1 MARRPAVQ
9 TLLRWACSVFVAAGL
24 GHGVFWLV
32 AVRRLDALV
41 EQQAQAL
48 RAQGWRV
55 VLGPA
60 RPRGWPERAGLQ
72 FGPASVEADGF
83 AWRADRAVI
92 DAPLRW
98 TEPMPGTLGPARVRA
113 DGQQVRFGSGAAL
126 AVVSQEWQLE
136 VSGGAATLAGTD
148 VGIAQAFEAGALQ
161 LRLGPDGLA
170 LSARRLRPPDSARMR
185 GWGIDALA
193 LRASAAT
200 PPFPVAGGPRAAATA
215 WRQAGGTVEV
225 SDVTLTMGRA
235 HAVGKGRIWLDDA
248 LQPRL
253 DATMRVIGYEA
264 GLDELAAAGVLT
276 RPAAVA
282 AKAIL
287 GLLAAP
293 APDGG
298 ATVPVQIA
306 DGMLTV
312 ARFPLLRVPA
322 LDWPDASPEP

>member
-1 MARRPAVQ
+1 M
-9 TLLRWACSVFVAAGL
+9 LVAAGL

-41 EQQAQAL
+41 EQQAQVL

-72 FGPASVEADGF
+72 FGPASIEADGF
-83 AWRADRAVI
+83 AWRADRAII

-98 TEPMPGTLGPARVRA
+98 TDPMPGTLGPARVRA

-126 AVVSQEWQLE
+126 AVVSQDWQLE
-136 VSGGAATLAGTD
+136 VSEGAATLAGTE
-148 VGIAQAFEAGALQ
+148 VGIASLFEAEALQ
-161 LRLGPDGLA
+161 LRFGPDGLA
-170 LSARRLRPPDSARMR
+170 LSARRLRRLDSARMR
-185 GWGIDALA
+185 GPAVDALA
-193 LRASAAT
+193 LRASAT

-215 WRQAGGTVEV
+215 WRQAGGAMEL
-225 SDVTLTMGRA
+225 SDVTLAMGRTRI
-235 HAVGKGRIWLDDA
+235 VGKGRIWLDGA

-253 DATMRVIGYEA
+253 DATMRVTGYEA
-264 GLDELAAAGVLT
+264 GLDELAATGVVA

-282 AKAIL
+282 TKAVL

-298 ATVPVQIA
+298 AEMPVQIA
-306 DGMLTV
+306 DGVLTV

-322 LDWPDASPEP
+322 LDWPDAPPEP